1 MRRGAPGLAL
11 ALVLPI
17 ALALLLAGCGRAERG
32 DDLRR
37 PAPAPDPPPS
47 IVQADSGFSP
57 DKNAIEVVAAVPPG
71 QEVTAYALLGPEG
84 EIARTRAF
92 ERAIVERSGDRGRPT
107 VGIAGDSS
115 GNFGVG
121 VALDLSNLFRKLPA
135 RESGRRTLVSGV
147 LPLPD
152 PAAYAETW
160 RRHRVEVRYRDI
172 LGEPRVLEL
181 RAPPP

>member
-1 MRRGAPGLAL
+1 MRRGSAAGVLLLVAALAL
-11 ALVLPI
+11 A
-17 ALALLLAGCGRAERG
+17 ACGRAGRG
-32 DDLRR
+32 DDLRPPPPS
-37 PAPAPDPPPS
+37 PAPPPS
-47 IVQADSGFSP
+47 ILQADSGLSP
-57 DKNAIEVVAAVPPG
+57 ARDAVEVVAAVPPG
-71 QEVTAYALLGPEG
+71 QEVTAYALIGPEG
-84 EIARTRAF
+84 ELVRTADF
-92 ERAIVERSGDRGRPT
+92 ERAYVERSGDRGRPT

-152 PAAYAETW
+152 PAAYAEDW
-160 RRHRVEVRYRDI
+160 RRHRIEVRYRDI

-181 RAPPP
+181 RAPAP